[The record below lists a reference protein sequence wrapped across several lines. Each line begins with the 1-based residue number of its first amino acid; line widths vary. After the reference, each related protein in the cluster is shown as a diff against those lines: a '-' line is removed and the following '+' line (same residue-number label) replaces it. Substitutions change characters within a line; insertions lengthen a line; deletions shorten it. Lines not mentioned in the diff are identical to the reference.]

1 MKKMII
7 AAVSAVLAL
16 SVFAGCELNTK
27 FTDNGDA
34 IGKTGEITI
43 DNVEKVTGGYWATAG
58 GIDNEEKALYFNC
71 GSWASYVVEL
81 KEGFNFEP
89 GKKVTISI
97 KAADTLT
104 NSGTSLFKF
113 GIKSSD
119 TMVSEI
125 TSANNEDGSVKVK
138 FIDAPVTEIVTGKYT
153 EFTFNTSDMWT
164 GWSQDGSI
172 TDAYKPY
179 IRQLIINPQASCEG
193 KIFINSIKIED
204 IK

>member
-16 SVFAGCELNTK
+16 SVFAGCEMNTK
-27 FTDNGDA
+27 FAENDA

-43 DNVEKVTGGYWATAG
+43 DNVDKVTGGYWPTAG
-58 GIDNEEKALYFNC
+58 GIDKDEKALYFNC

-81 KEGFNFEP
+81 KEGFDFGEK
-89 GKKVTISI
+89 KKVTISI

-104 NSGTSLFKF
+104 NPGTSLFKF
-113 GIKSSD
+113 GVKTSD
-119 TMVSEI
+119 TMISEI
-125 TSANNEDGSVKVK
+125 TSATNEDGSVKVK
-138 FIDAPVTEIVTGKYT
+138 FIDSAATEIVKGEYT
-153 EFTFNTSDMWT
+153 KFTFNTDDMWA
-164 GWSQDGSI
+164 GWAQDGSI
-172 TDAYKPY
+172 TDAYRPY
-179 IRQLIINPQASCEG
+179 ITKLIINPQASCEG